1 MRFANKNMIITG
13 AASGIGRATAVLMA
27 EQGAHVTIGDIN
39 EAGLAETAGMM
50 KNDPLVVPYDAT
62 DHESCRTL
70 IAKAT
75 DNRNLDVLCNI
86 AGLLDWGEVD
96 KFDEERFAR
105 VVAINLTSVYA
116 LCRAA
121 LPHLVKTKGA
131 IINTASTAGLSGVA
145 YSSAYSAS
153 KHGVIGLTKSLA
165 IEYASRGIRVNAI
178 CPGHV
183 ETPMSNQA
191 PPEGDI
197 DWALVMRNVNKL
209 EGGACD
215 PEDIAN
221 AFAYLASDDARKVS
235 GTTLSVDG
243 AMQAG

>member
-1 MRFANKNMIITG
+1 MRFSKKNMIITG

-27 EQGAHVTIGDIN
+27 KEGANVTIADIN
-39 EAGLAETAGMM
+39 SEGLAETAALM
-50 KNDPLVVPYDAT
+50 NIDPLIVPYDAA
-62 DHESCRTL
+62 DNDSCKAL
-70 IAKAT
+70 IAEAT
-75 DNRNLDVLCNI
+75 EECGLDVLCNI
-86 AGLLDWGEVD
+86 AGMLDWGQVD
-96 KFDEERFAR
+96 EFDEERFAR
-105 VVAINLTSVYA
+105 VLTINLTSVYT

-121 LPHLVKTKGA
+121 LPHLVKTKGT
-131 IINTASTAGLSGVA
+131 IINTSSTAGLAGVA

-165 IEYASRGIRVNAI
+165 IEYAAQGVRINAV

-183 ETPMSNQA
+183 DTPMANQT
-191 PPEGDI
+191 PPKGDI
-197 DWALVMRNVNKL
+197 DWSLVMRNVNKL
-209 EGGACD
+209 EGGACA

-221 AFAYLASDDARKVS
+221 AFAYLASEDARKVS